1 MKKQRMRAAIYARVS
16 TEDQHCEMQLTELR
30 GVAERFGWDS
40 TEYVEKASGKGGA
53 KRPVLERLFADAR
66 LRKFD
71 VVLVWKLD
79 RFGRSVADFVRNI
92 QSLDALG
99 IRFFCP
105 GQGIDTDQKSPTSRL
120 LMHILVAVAEFEREL
135 IKERTR
141 AGQAQYRRDFAA
153 GKIGTE
159 RHSRSGR
166 DLPSGRPK
174 KIFPRDKAL
183 AMRKRGVS
191 IRDIAKALGVGRG
204 TIERL
209 LKTP

>member
-1 MKKQRMRAAIYARVS
+1 MRKKMKAAIYARVS
-16 TEDQHCEMQLTELR
+16 DKDQHCEMQLTELN
-30 GVAERFGWDS
+30 GVAQRFGWEPI
-40 TEYVEKASGKGGA
+40 EYVEKASGKTGG
-53 KRPVLERLFADAR
+53 KRPVLDRLLADGR

-79 RFGRSVADFVRNI
+79 RFGRSVLDFVRNI
-92 QSLDALG
+92 QALDALG

-105 GQGIDTDQKSPTSRL
+105 GQGIDTDQKSPISRL

-135 IKERTR
+135 IRERTR
-141 AGQAQYRRDFAA
+141 AGQAQYTRDFAA
-153 GKIGTE
+153 GKVGKE
-159 RHSRSGR
+159 RHSKSGR

-183 AMRKRGVS
+183 ALRKKGKS
-191 IRDIAKALGVGRG
+191 IREIAQVLGVGRG